1 MLSGLDVTVPLFLQ
15 EFMEEEGLPWLQLIE
30 CSFVFS
36 HFLPVLPFGM
46 RTYNSVYYIMAC
58 LSEVVNNRCMQYMRS
73 YI

>member
-30 CSFVFS
+30 CSFVVS
-36 HFLPVLPFGM
+36 QFLPVLPFGM
-46 RTYNSVYYIMAC
+46 RTYNSVYHIMAC
-58 LSEVVNNRCMQYMRS
+58 LSEVVNKMCMQCVRS